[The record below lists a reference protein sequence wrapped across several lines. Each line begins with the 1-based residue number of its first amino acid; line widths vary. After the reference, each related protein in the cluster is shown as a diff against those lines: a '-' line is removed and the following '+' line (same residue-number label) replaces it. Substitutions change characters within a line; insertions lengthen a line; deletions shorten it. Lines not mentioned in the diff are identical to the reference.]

1 MLTTVL
7 ALIGKLEYI
16 DVQRGEV
23 CVGLIWRSLRLVSL
37 YKSDIYIIEVGIYSE
52 SLPTSNLQFIIS
64 KIDIRGLVL
73 EKCPPCRDLKQIDSY
88 DRF

>member
-16 DVQRGEV
+16 DVYRGQL
-23 CVGLIWRSLRLVSL
+23 CAGLMWRSLRLFSL
-37 YKSDIYIIEVGIYSE
+37 YKSDIYIIKASIYSE
-52 SLPTSNLQFIIS
+52 SLRTSNLQFIIF
-64 KIDIRGLVL
+64 KMDIRGLVL
-73 EKCPPCRDLKQIDSY
+73 EKCPPCRELKQIDLY